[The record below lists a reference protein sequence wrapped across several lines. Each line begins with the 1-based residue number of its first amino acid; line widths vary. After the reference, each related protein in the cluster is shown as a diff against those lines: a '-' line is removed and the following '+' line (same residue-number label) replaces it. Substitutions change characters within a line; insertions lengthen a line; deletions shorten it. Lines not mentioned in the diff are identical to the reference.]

1 VVRSLAQNGPGRIL
15 PRSSDNPNESFMQYL
30 KLSDELIDQSSK
42 DIVAETARVL
52 AFMVAEYPGG
62 VRGNTGGGV
71 SGYGLENDAQ
81 SDPADRF
88 TAGFRPLLRGR

>member
-42 DIVAETARVL
+42 DIVAETARV
-52 AFMVAEYPGG
+52 P
-62 VRGNTGGGV
+62 
-71 SGYGLENDAQ
+71 SDA
-81 SDPADRF
+81 ADHF
-88 TAGFRPLLRGR
+88 TAGWMIKTSPSKLVAQGTDWRFLTELKKELKA